1 MGSENVEIV
10 RRLYEVFE
18 ARDNDAAFELMDPQ
32 IEWDGRESFVPGL
45 DKVYRGHAGVTEFWR
60 EWLDAWEE
68 IDFDVSE
75 PVELSD
81 GRVVATITRQRNR
94 GRGTGIWVDQ
104 APYQQLW
111 TIRDGKVVAMRF
123 VGLS

>member
-1 MGSENVEIV
+1 VGSENVEIV
-10 RRLYEVFE
+10 RRLYEVFRT
-18 ARDNDAAFELMDPQ
+18 RDNDAAFELMDPK
-32 IEWDGRESFVPGL
+32 IEWDGRESFIPGL
-45 DKVYRGHAGVTEFWR
+45 DKVYRGHNGVAEFWR

-81 GRVVATITRQRNR
+81 GRVIATITRQRNR

-111 TIRDGKVVAMRF
+111 TIRDGKVVEMRF
-123 VGLS
+123 IGLS